1 MKRLNAKK
9 AFSTMELLLVIGLI
23 AGSLA
28 VMFKVY
34 NNIKQS
40 NVEQKFLTDLTQVIA
55 GVNKYYDIS
64 EKFPTTGKL
73 NLTSASAWN
82 KTETYVPFNVA
93 NKWTLSKYTPSGGT
107 PSVKVVPNTNTYGNI
122 NTDYKLETYNKKC
135 EIGSL
140 VAKGCILLVDKY
152 DSTGK

>member
-55 GVNKYYDIS
+55 GVNKYYDIT
-64 EKFPTTGKL
+64 EKFPEANKMDK
-73 NLTSASAWN
+73 TSTWN
-82 KTETYVPFNVA
+82 KSGTYVPFNVA
-93 NKWTLSKYTPSGGT
+93 NKWTLAHYTPSGGT
-107 PSVKVVPNTNTYGNI
+107 PSVKITPLSTTYKNI
-122 NTDYKLETYNKKC
+122 NDDYKFATYNKKC

-140 VAKGCILLVDKY
+140 QTKSCILLVDKY
-152 DSTGK
+152 DSK